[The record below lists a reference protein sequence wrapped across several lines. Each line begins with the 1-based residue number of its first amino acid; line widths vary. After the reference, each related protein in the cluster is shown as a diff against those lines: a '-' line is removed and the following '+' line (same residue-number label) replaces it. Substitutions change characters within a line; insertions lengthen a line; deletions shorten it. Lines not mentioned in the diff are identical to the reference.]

1 MPDPDSGLRAR
12 VERLLRGDVQP
23 VDLDRLFLYARDRC
37 DGRESVQEV
46 GDFVAHHDERTK
58 GILTRCVQDWYISS
72 RFHFYMMDKPQG
84 PDPNNLPANFDSV
97 LWASFRRADAKE
109 ISRVIGLRRAE
120 VNQLLPAITKGLRRN
135 LDGSMALNNFYTRQE
150 LRIINGLSKMLI
162 ARPAFDNDRL
172 FSDFAATLR
181 SHGLLGHSELKA
193 FNDLKPVIGLFSIAI
208 MHNSTIRLN
217 DGTTIRLKVNDAVGA
232 QKLTVCAPVQ
242 VSVMRGSPIFVATAM
257 FATEIDAQQGCTA
270 ELLAIPD
277 PWDFDIELLTHERLL
292 SKLG

>member
-12 VERLLRGDVQP
+12 VERLLRGDVRP
-23 VDLDRLFLYARDRC
+23 DDLDRLFLYARDRC

-46 GDFVAHHDERTK
+46 GDFVAHRSERTK

-84 PDPNNLPANFDSV
+84 LDPNNLPSNFDSV
-97 LWASFRRADAKE
+97 LWASFQRGSAKQ
-109 ISRVIGLRRAE
+109 ISRVIGLSRAE
-120 VNQLLPAITKGLRRN
+120 VGQRLPAIAKGLRRN
-135 LDGSMALNNFYTRQE
+135 LDGSMALNNFYTRKE

-162 ARPAFDNDRL
+162 ARPAFDHDRL
-172 FSDFAATLR
+172 FSDLTATLKSHDLLDR
-181 SHGLLGHSELKA
+181 SQLQA
-193 FNDLKPVIGLFSIAI
+193 FTDIKPAIGLYSISV

-217 DGTTIRLKVNDAVGA
+217 DGTSIRLKINDAVGA
-232 QKLTVCAPVQ
+232 QKLAVSAPVQ
-242 VSVMRGSPIFVATAM
+242 VSIPGWSIFVATAM
-257 FATEIDAQQGCTA
+257 FATEIHAQQGCTA

-277 PWDFDIELLTHERLL
+277 PWDFDIELTHERLL